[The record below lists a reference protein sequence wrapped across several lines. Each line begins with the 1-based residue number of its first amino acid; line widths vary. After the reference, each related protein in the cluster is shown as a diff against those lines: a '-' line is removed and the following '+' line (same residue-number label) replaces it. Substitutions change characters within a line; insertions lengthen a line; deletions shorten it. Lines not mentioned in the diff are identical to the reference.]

1 VTQADENAREVE
13 ESRESY
19 REWLSGPESFLAA
32 VARHEMSVGDVVQ
45 VGAGGDVDLAEAGAK
60 LTIAATEEGFRV
72 DGLKR
77 GPGIVRLGRYRVRLS
92 HQNSPAVVIL
102 DPDAP
107 RAALVPRWY
116 PYNPAFRFILPLEA
130 DVQKVSLGSTRK
142 QDRAAE
148 RLGWFS
154 FTVDGADCRVAATR
168 LLEPG
173 VPADSFQVFFRDRTS
188 GRETYQ
194 LGRYLDVDPLEE
206 GRYIVDFNRAYNPA
220 CAYSPHYNC
229 PVPPSENRLRVAIRA
244 GEMTPR

>member
-1 VTQADENAREVE
+1 VTQADEDAREVE